1 MDSVVIFNNFRPIY
15 IFFIIILAIS
25 LIIVISQKNHLK
37 LINGSTIISI
47 SFISSAVSAFMTY
60 QIGILSDE
68 LGIGGDSVSFIMFIV
83 VVIMSVVNLLAY
95 LNKKY

>member
-1 MDSVVIFNNFRPIY
+1 MGSVDIFDNFRPIY

-37 LINGSTIISI
+37 PINGFTIISI
-47 SFISSAVSAFMTY
+47 SFISSAVSAYMTY

-68 LGIGGDSVSFIMFIV
+68 LGIGGDPVSFIMFIV
-83 VVIMSVVNLLAY
+83 VVIMSVVNLLVY